1 LYFFKHEVDFYDLDR
16 NLNFSRSCINDE
28 HYQILFAFKLIE
40 LDSSKVNLIEFLKL
54 QLYDNFYENKEEY
67 GFFLH
72 RMTSKDSISYLFLE
86 ISTQIQQ
93 WVKENQISADL
104 NNEENELQIDIIES
118 TTDSKIDFW

>member
-1 LYFFKHEVDFYDLDR
+1 
-16 NLNFSRSCINDE
+16 
-28 HYQILFAFKLIE
+28 LIE